1 LLEDENKDNNEMRR
15 LAVETSLA
23 TTFKAVNN
31 PFISWP
37 ELKQLITV
45 CMPDHVQTDWW
56 FDEIRKYRSSGE
68 DLPPSTFPMMELL
81 QDKILVA
88 VCERVNYTDPLTVIA
103 AMNYASQIYFDFDD
117 YNPKVFI
124 KPFLK
129 HNGILVQCSG
139 LMGSGKTD
147 FALSVTEMLLDNGF
161 VVITN
166 IRCPGATRVVKGEY
180 ITGDIDNLY
189 MVTRMT
195 DLLLQLIR
203 MRRDGRNVVI
213 VFDETSI
220 FYNRQSA
227 TTRAN
232 IAIGVFLRL
241 IRKFA
246 GSCIFIEQLERGLA
260 TIADNLTVSR
270 FHKIS
275 LKKLQYSTST
285 LKSNYN
291 LFLKNIPKTNI
302 DFDTLDLAGFSLD
315 IDFKKMMMNIDI
327 DAESKMDDIEIYIE
341 NIRKKSQGTNGTV
354 QNKEFLDLIRGWF
367 DSPLIPSL
375 TTKYGTV
382 VVRRKFNDNH
392 DLRGTKLDEFNRN
405 CEEFEINIKIF
416 HVKGTSYLI
425 LGEEPLPSRFS
436 NYIRSDVDRY
446 FKENSAGTN
455 HPRAGTENDEDQG

>member
-1 LLEDENKDNNEMRR
+1 MGQLLEDETNDGKELRR
-15 LAVETSLA
+15 LAVETALA
-23 TTFKAVNN
+23 STFKDIRN
-31 PFISWP
+31 PYITW
-37 ELKQLITV
+37 EDLKQLITV
-45 CMPDHVQTDWW
+45 CMPDHVRARWW
-56 FDEIRKYRSSGE
+56 FDEIRKYRGGE
-68 DLPPSTFPMMELL
+68 GDLPPSTFPMMEML
-81 QDKILVA
+81 QDEILVA

-103 AMNYASQIYFDFDD
+103 AMNYNSQTYFDFND
-117 YNPKVFI
+117 YHSKVFI

-147 FALSVTEMLLDNGF
+147 FALKITEMLLDNGF

-180 ITGDIDNLY
+180 TTGDINNLY

-203 MRRDGRNVVI
+203 MRRDGKNVVI

-227 TTRAN
+227 TTREN
-232 IAIGVFLRL
+232 ISIGVFLRL

-275 LKKLQYSTST
+275 QKKLQYSTST
-285 LKSNYN
+285 LGKNYN
-291 LFLKNIPKTNI
+291 LFLDSIPKTNI

-315 IDFKKMMMNIDI
+315 IDFKKMMMRIDI
-327 DAESKMDDIEIYIE
+327 DAESKMDDIKDYIE
-341 NIRKKSQGTNGTV
+341 NLRNKSPVPNLSNSKEENNEEEMSVDQVFESMGKHTFKIGSSIVISRNDFQQQSRMNAEDIDEYIKNNSGRLSEHKIMNEKTNRKTGYLVLGLLRSISEKELKS
-354 QNKEFLDLIRGWF
+354 I
-367 DSPLIPSL
+367 SPLVYKHFS
-375 TTKYGTV
+375 G
-382 VVRRKFNDNH
+382 
-392 DLRGTKLDEFNRN
+392 DE
-405 CEEFEINIKIF
+405 K
-416 HVKGTSYLI
+416 
-425 LGEEPLPSRFS
+425 
-436 NYIRSDVDRY
+436 
-446 FKENSAGTN
+446 
-455 HPRAGTENDEDQG
+455 